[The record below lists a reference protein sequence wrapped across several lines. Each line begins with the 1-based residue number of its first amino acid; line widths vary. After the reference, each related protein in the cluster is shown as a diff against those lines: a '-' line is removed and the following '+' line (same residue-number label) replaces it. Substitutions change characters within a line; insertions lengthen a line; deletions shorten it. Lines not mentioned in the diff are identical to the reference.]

1 MNPDRSNIERIL
13 NQLARE
19 EAQVVLVGDLAAK
32 LHGVPHL
39 TNAIDLCYAAT
50 EENQRRLVRALAP
63 LHPHLRADG
72 LTEEEARPLP
82 WHWDERALRG
92 SPDLTLQTD
101 AGPLGLLAN
110 IPGVGDFAQ
119 VAAAA
124 VDIEVFGLQVP
135 TLDLPALIAS
145 KRAAGRL
152 KDQLALP
159 QMEATLRL
167 RNLEQPRHLLDDDR
181 GSNEQRDP

>member
-1 MNPDRSNIERIL
+1 MIWPPSCTGCRTSPMLSTSATPPPRKTSDAWCVLWPLSTRIYERTDSPRRK
-13 NQLARE
+13 LAHCP
-19 EAQVVLVGDLAAK
+19 GT
-32 LHGVPHL
+32 GMS
-39 TNAIDLCYAAT
+39 
-50 EENQRRLVRALAP
+50 
-63 LHPHLRADG
+63 
-72 LTEEEARPLP
+72 
-82 WHWDERALRG
+82 ALRG

-101 AGPLGLLAN
+101 AGALDLLAN
-110 IPGVGDFAQ
+110 IPGVGDFAE